1 MIIIIARRIVAQR
14 ITAEKSYAYQATALF
29 SIAIQGL
36 DICERCMFVQKQ
48 LLKESDVRFK
58 THVPLVLLT

>member
-1 MIIIIARRIVAQR
+1 MIIIIARRIVAQH

-36 DICERCMFVQKQ
+36 DACKRCMFVQKQ
-48 LLKESDVRFK
+48 LLREVRCAI
-58 THVPLVLLT
+58 